1 MSNKRGEGQG
11 ERRGGPDGRGSGGR
25 ARQERAGARGRRDEA
40 VRACRSKGKPSGE
53 NNNDKNNKK
62 NVKEATNL
70 YVRRRIDEGE
80 SAAPAVCFGLLLA

>member
-1 MSNKRGEGQG
+1 MRT
-11 ERRGGPDGRGSGGR
+11 
-25 ARQERAGARGRRDEA
+25 
-40 VRACRSKGKPSGE
+40 CRSKGKPSGE

-80 SAAPAVCFGLLLA
+80 SAAPAVCFGVLLA